1 MPNRRMNFED
11 ALYELKLGKTVAR
24 KIWSETLPKTH
35 VVLVPEAATAIP
47 HKYGGG
53 YHVAGSFWVKTAEDA
68 LMPYAVSHAD
78 LLADD
83 WMVLEN
89 PPREDQKKIAHA

>member
-1 MPNRRMNFED
+1 MPRSMNFED
-11 ALYELKLGKTVAR
+11 ALYNLKLGKTVAR
-24 KIWSETLPKTH
+24 QIWNDTLPRIH
-35 VVLVPEAATAIP
+35 IVLVPEAATSIP

-68 LMPYAVSHAD
+68 LMPYAISHAD

-83 WMVLEN
+83 WVLIES
-89 PPREDQKKIAHA
+89 PQREDQKKIAHA

>member
-1 MPNRRMNFED
+1 MPRGLNFED
-11 ALYELKLGKTVAR
+11 ALYNLKLGKTVAR
-24 KIWSETLPKTH
+24 QIWNDVQPRIHILM
-35 VVLVPEAATAIP
+35 VPEAATQIP

-68 LMPYAVSHAD
+68 LIPYAVSHAD

-83 WMVLEN
+83 WIVLEN
-89 PPREDQKKIAHA
+89 PERADQKKIAHA